1 MLEWC
6 LKCSCFSYRPIC
18 QALNQCRRPYPK
30 QMHIDLQL
38 WCPRTQWAF
47 LTMTICNSLLYCTGP
62 VLYWFVWAC
71 QGFWNA
77 PVVCGFLFLCPQ
89 LLVFVSLHGK
99 VCDPARVV
107 TLPGPILDWKY
118 RQQCAW
124 MEFLLSPDRLPPPI
138 CGYGPFGSCC
148 ADLRAKDAVSGQR
161 QQYPIWI
168 NLSAF
173 FPSTCVTSDF
183 MIKSESHFAHLQF
196 KFWQCVDD

>member
-47 LTMTICNSLLYCTGP
+47 LTMTIDNILLYCTGP

-77 PVVCGFLFLCPQ
+77 PVVCGFLFLSPQ

-107 TLPGPILDWKY
+107 TLPGPILAWKY

-124 MEFLLSPDRLPPPI
+124 MESLLSPQQSSTPHLWLW
-138 CGYGPFGSCC
+138 PFRFLLRWPQSQGCC
-148 ADLRAKDAVSGQR
+148 F
-161 QQYPIWI
+161 W
-168 NLSAF
+168 SA
-173 FPSTCVTSDF
+173 STVP
-183 MIKSESHFAHLQF
+183 HL
-196 KFWQCVDD
+196 D